1 MKYCP
6 FLQTIRKRRKGMV
19 VVEEGKN
26 QQAKTDL
33 QYEGKDKVYLDID
46 RIINEGLSGGSVHS
60 RHDTT
65 NIEEARNLTEEEPPS
80 NLNE

>member
-19 VVEEGKN
+19 IVEEGKN

-46 RIINEGLSGGSVHS
+46 RIINILKKHEISQKKNPH
-60 RHDTT
+60 
-65 NIEEARNLTEEEPPS
+65 LT
-80 NLNE
+80 

>member
-1 MKYCP
+1 
-6 FLQTIRKRRKGMV
+6 MV
-19 VVEEGKN
+19 IVKEGKN
-26 QQAKTDL
+26 VQAKTDL
-33 QYEGKDKVYLDID
+33 QYEGKDMVYLDID

-80 NLNE
+80 NINE

>member
-1 MKYCP
+1 
-6 FLQTIRKRRKGMV
+6 LV
-19 VVEEGKN
+19 SVEERKN
-26 QQAKTDL
+26 VQAKTDL

-80 NLNE
+80 KGNE

>member
-1 MKYCP
+1 MN
-6 FLQTIRKRRKGMV
+6 
-19 VVEEGKN
+19 EGK
-26 QQAKTDL
+26 KDL

-80 NLNE
+80 QLKE

>member
-1 MKYCP
+1 MI
-6 FLQTIRKRRKGMV
+6 TMN
-19 VVEEGKN
+19 EGK
-26 QQAKTDL
+26 KDL

-80 NLNE
+80 QLKE

>member
-1 MKYCP
+1 
-6 FLQTIRKRRKGMV
+6 MV
-19 VVEEGKN
+19 IVEEGKN
-26 QQAKTDL
+26 VQAKTDL

-60 RHDTT
+60 RRDNT

-80 NLNE
+80 KVND

>member
-1 MKYCP
+1 M
-6 FLQTIRKRRKGMV
+6 IA
-19 VVEEGKN
+19 VEEGK
-26 QQAKTDL
+26 KDL

-65 NIEEARNLTEEEPPS
+65 NIEEARNLTEEEPPHQS
-80 NLNE
+80 TE

>member
-1 MKYCP
+1 
-6 FLQTIRKRRKGMV
+6 
-19 VVEEGKN
+19 VEEGKN
-26 QQAKTDL
+26 VQAKTDL

-60 RHDTT
+60 RARST

-80 NLNE
+80 KVNE

>member
-1 MKYCP
+1 M
-6 FLQTIRKRRKGMV
+6 II
-19 VVEEGKN
+19 VEEGKN
-26 QQAKTDL
+26 AQAKTDL

-80 NLNE
+80 KVDE

>member
-1 MKYCP
+1 
-6 FLQTIRKRRKGMV
+6 MV

-26 QQAKTDL
+26 LQAKTDL

-46 RIINEGLSGGSVHS
+46 RIINEGLSGGTVHA

-65 NIEEARNLTEEEPPS
+65 NIEEARNLIEEEPPS
-80 NLNE
+80 NVNE

>member
-1 MKYCP
+1 
-6 FLQTIRKRRKGMV
+6 MV
-19 VVEEGKN
+19 IMNEGKN
-26 QQAKTDL
+26 VQAKTDL

-80 NLNE
+80 NITK

>member
-1 MKYCP
+1 MKYNP
-6 FLQTIRKRRKGMV
+6 FRKLKKKLGKEMIA
-19 VVEEGKN
+19 VEEGK
-26 QQAKTDL
+26 KDL

-65 NIEEARNLTEEEPPS
+65 NIEEARNLTEEEPPLQS
-80 NLNE
+80 TE

>member
-1 MKYCP
+1 MI
-6 FLQTIRKRRKGMV
+6 T
-19 VVEEGKN
+19 VEEGK
-26 QQAKTDL
+26 KDL

-65 NIEEARNLTEEEPPS
+65 NIEEARNLTEEEPPLQS
-80 NLNE
+80 TE

>member
-1 MKYCP
+1 M
-6 FLQTIRKRRKGMV
+6 IS
-19 VVEEGKN
+19 VEEGK
-26 QQAKTDL
+26 KDL

-65 NIEEARNLTEEEPPS
+65 NIEEARNLTEEEPPLQS
-80 NLNE
+80 TE